1 MAVKGVD
8 RREKK
13 YVEVVADFSEDG
25 RVTPLEIIWDDGRR
39 FLVDKVVDGRWA
51 ANMKLG
57 GRGLPLHRYGGRSG
71 EASLARRD
79 AGTWR

>member
-39 FLVDKVVDGRWA
+39 FLVTR
-51 ANMKLG
+51 
-57 GRGLPLHRYGGRSG
+57 
-71 EASLARRD
+71 
-79 AGTWR
+79 